1 MTGDSINHKQN
12 PKAVSPPMEEFTVTL
27 PCHPNDFKEFISNLL
42 GKPQTI
48 EKYFS
53 KGTFTVNQDDI
64 LNTFH
69 LVDQRINQQNEATLV
84 QFTVKIIYHDDSSV
98 TLNSLT
104 DFTHYK
110 EIRPIRSESVHLT
123 WVYLVKFQK
132 KNAPEKQQIDLRF
145 STDRDGGE
153 ILHEDGIVIRR
164 GKKWFGPGHISFRI
178 SHTERT
184 WGVDIE
190 SLLTGQIKTLLKP
203 QVKISDFITKHS
215 ERIGFLIGASFL
227 ASAIAGVFY
236 SIKKFTNS
244 YLSELANISDKTL
257 SSSDLLSQKVD
268 FLIEII
274 TKGLWPRFSLSII
287 SFLFVSLVLSIFL
300 GIWVEDKAD
309 NKPSSFVLLSK
320 ASEDFQRKSLEKR
333 KRDWFLFGVSVVT
346 SIVTSVVAN
355 IIFTK
360 YFSAI

>member
-1 MTGDSINHKQN
+1 MTGDSTNNKQN
-12 PKAVSPPMEEFTVTL
+12 PRAVSPPMEEFTVTL
-27 PCHPNDFKEFISNLL
+27 PCRPNDFKDFISNLL

-84 QFTVKIIYHDDSSV
+84 QFTIKIIYHDDSSV
-98 TLNSLT
+98 TLNSLS
-104 DFTHYK
+104 DFTHYN

-132 KNAPEKQQIDLRF
+132 KNAPEKQQIDIRF

-153 ILHEDGIVIRR
+153 IVHEDGIIIRR
-164 GKKWFGPGHISFRI
+164 GKRWYGPGHISFRI

-190 SLLTGQIKTLLKP
+190 SLLTGHIKTLLKP
-203 QVKISDFITKHS
+203 QGKTSDFITKHS
-215 ERIGFLIGASFL
+215 GKIGFLIGVSFI
-227 ASAIAGVFY
+227 ASAIAVVFY

-244 YLSELANISDKTL
+244 YLSEFVNISNKTL
-257 SSSDLLSQKVD
+257 SASDLLSQKVD

-274 TKGLWPRFSLSII
+274 TKGLWPRFSVYII
-287 SFLFVSLVLSIFL
+287 SFLFVSLVLSIL
-300 GIWVEDKAD
+300 LAIWVEFKAD
-309 NKPSSFVLLSK
+309 NKPSSFVILSK
-320 ASEDFQRKSLEKR
+320 ASKEFQRKTLEKR
-333 KRDWFLFGVSVVT
+333 RRDWFFFGVSVVT
-346 SIVTSVVAN
+346 SIATSVVAN

-360 YFSAI
+360 YFSTI